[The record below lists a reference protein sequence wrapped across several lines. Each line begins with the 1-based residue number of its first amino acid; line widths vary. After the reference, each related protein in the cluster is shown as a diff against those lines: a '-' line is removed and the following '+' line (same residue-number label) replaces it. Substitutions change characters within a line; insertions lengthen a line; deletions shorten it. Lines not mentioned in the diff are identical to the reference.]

1 MACCIPVLLAPGFF
15 GRYSRP
21 AKPLKE
27 DSRLFESLVGLHEQ
41 TEMSLLQTSH
51 WLCFGFVATA
61 LVSAISYL
69 ATAKTAK
76 SPIHKRGQNPGW
88 KWRACKAS
96 TTVKHAKSG
105 QESCDGLDITG
116 LMTIGSVVQ
125 EISIVLHL

>member
-1 MACCIPVLLAPGFF
+1 MACCIPVLLAPGFL

-21 AKPLKE
+21 AKPLSE
-27 DSRLFESLVGLHEQ
+27 GSRLFESLVGLHEQ

-51 WLCFGFVATA
+51 WPCFGFVATA
-61 LVSAISYL
+61 PVCHI

-76 SPIHKRGQNPGW
+76 SPIHKRGQNPGR

-105 QESCDGLDITG
+105 QESCDGLDISC
-116 LMTIGSVVQ
+116 LMPVGRVVQ
-125 EISIVLHL
+125 EINIVLRL